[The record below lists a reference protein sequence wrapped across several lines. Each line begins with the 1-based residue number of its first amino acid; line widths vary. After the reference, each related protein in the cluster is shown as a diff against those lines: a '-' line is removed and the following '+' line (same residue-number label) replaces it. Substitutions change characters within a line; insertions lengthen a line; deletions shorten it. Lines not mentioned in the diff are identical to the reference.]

1 MKKWTKV
8 LPLFFALVVSGC
20 AIYKGGKVP
29 ETTLKP
35 LQKETSE
42 LPTVSYTSLFK
53 SGLSAPKER
62 NGAAKNLIEGEF
74 TSTLKES
81 KYFSRI
87 SSVDDN
93 ADVKIDFSLTNSGNP
108 AAMIPAII
116 TGLSLYI
123 IPSWA
128 TENIELKAKVESK
141 SGKKKTYTLNDT
153 TKLVQWLPM
162 AFLYSS
168 NSMSVIPEVRKN
180 MYRNLLSKMER
191 DGFFH
196 IEPNQQLT
204 SLSTSN

>member
-1 MKKWTKV
+1 MKIWSKT
-8 LPLFFALVVSGC
+8 LPFLLILMASGC
-20 AIYKGGKVP
+20 AIYKGGNVP

-35 LQKETSE
+35 LQKETSQ
-42 LPTVSYTSLFK
+42 LPTVSYTSLVK
-53 SGLSAPKER
+53 SGLSTPKEQ
-62 NGAAKNLIEGEF
+62 NGAIKSLIEGEF

-87 SSVDDN
+87 SSIDDN
-93 ADVKIDFSLTNSGNP
+93 ADIKIDFSLTNSGNP
-108 AAMIPAII
+108 AALIPAFI

-128 TENIELKAKVESK
+128 TDNFELKAKIESK

-153 TKLVQWLPM
+153 TKIVQWLPM

-168 NSMSVIPEVRKN
+168 NNMSVIPEVRKN

-196 IEPNQQLT
+196 IEPNQQL
-204 SLSTSN
+204 SSVNNSH